1 MNKIVNLKYIKKN
14 WNRKICKYIYL
25 ILWLFIDHKLY
36 VNK

>member
-1 MNKIVNLKYIKKN
+1 MNKIVNLKYKKN

-25 ILWLFIDHKLY
+25 ILWLFIVHKLY